1 MLERLETINWASVRH
16 AYGPA
21 SDIPLLVRTLLSPSK
36 DMRQQAIEELDNCIH
51 HQGTLNEAAVY
62 VAPFL
67 IELLQTSETPDK
79 ENIAA
84 TLAVLADE
92 KLPERC
98 SRDEFDWSQSIRTIV
113 ADHLAV
119 LYPYLQATEPTVRWI
134 IAYTLALF
142 PAAKTTSLPLL
153 ERAVERE
160 AQADVRKGIEVAI
173 AKLQVA
179 ATL

>member
-1 MLERLETINWASVRH
+1 MLERLETIDWASVRH
-16 AYGPA
+16 AHGPA
-21 SDIPLLVRTLLSPSK
+21 SDIPLLLHTLLSPSK
-36 DMRQQAIEELDNCIH
+36 DLRLQAIEQLDNCIH
-51 HQGTLNEAAVY
+51 HQGTLYEAAAY
-62 VAPFL
+62 VAPFF
-67 IELLQTSETPDK
+67 IELLQTAGTPDK
-79 ENIAA
+79 EHIAA

-92 KLPERC
+92 KVPERC
-98 SRDEFDWSQSIRTIV
+98 SPDEFDWSQSIRTIV

-179 ATL
+179 APL